1 MIKSHKFIL
10 NDGRILLV
18 TGYDYTLSIVDPLV
32 DEPEEVPCFDTY
44 PAPPLIPPTPGP
56 NASLQEKAE
65 LMRNFALPVLWW
77 RSTCV
82 PGALLSRR
90 MRTMM
95 RPGCTTGCLVT
106 TLVMTP
112 RTWNCMAA

>member
-1 MIKSHKFIL
+1 MVRALVVATLKPWRESMGKPMIKSHKFIL

-44 PAPPLIPPTPGP
+44 PAPPPIPPTPGP

-65 LMRNFALPVLWW
+65 W
-77 RSTCV
+77 RDAI
-82 PGALLSRR
+82 GR
-90 MRTMM
+90 
-95 RPGCTTGCLVT
+95 
-106 TLVMTP
+106 
-112 RTWNCMAA
+112 